1 MKTRITE
8 LLGIEYPVVQGAMAM
23 VAFWPLVAAVSE
35 AGGLGIIAT
44 ITILDPEELRV
55 NVRKVKERTNKP
67 FGVNIIPDNPALDR
81 FLDIIVEEKVPVV
94 SYGAGNPQRII
105 ERTRPLGIIA
115 MPTVGSL
122 QHALKA
128 ERDGAHAIIV
138 QGTEA
143 GGHNSHVS
151 SSVLVPLV
159 AESVQIPI
167 VAAGGFCD
175 ARMLVA
181 ALAMGAEGICMGTR
195 FMCTQECPVPDSVKQ
210 KVLDSSEEDT
220 VVTKW
225 VTGVPMR
232 IVRNKLAEEHMKKGE
247 QNTPARNIMG
257 MAIPQFRKVFQEGD
271 AEWGSLA
278 CGQVAGRIHDLPTC
292 RELMERIV
300 GGAEDIARGIWQKTR
315 VPAAVNHRR

>member
-8 LLGIEYPVVQGAMAM
+8 LLGIEFPVIQGAMAM

-44 ITILDPEELRV
+44 ITMLNPEDLRF
-55 NVRKVKERTNKP
+55 NVRKVKEKTSKP
-67 FGVNIIPDNPALDR
+67 FGVNLLPDNPALDK

-105 ERTRPLGIIA
+105 ERTRPYGVIS

-122 QHALKA
+122 KQAIKA
-128 ERDGAHAIIV
+128 QEDGAHAVIV

-143 GGHNSHVS
+143 GGHNSPVG
-151 SSVLVPLV
+151 SSVLIPLV
-159 AESVQIPI
+159 AESIAVPV

-175 ARMLVA
+175 GRTLVA

-195 FMCTQECPVPDSVKQ
+195 FICTRECPVPDSVKE
-210 KVLDSSEEDT
+210 KVIHITEEDT
-220 VVTKW
+220 VVTRW

-232 IVRNKLAEEHMKKGE
+232 IARNKLAEEHLKRGE
-247 QNTPARNIMG
+247 ENAPKRNVLG
-257 MAIPQFRKVFQEGD
+257 AINAFHKVFKEGD
-271 AEWGSLA
+271 AEQGSLA
-278 CGQVAGRIHDLPTC
+278 CGQVAGRIHDIPTC
-292 RELMERIV
+292 RELLERIV
-300 GGAEDIARGIWQKTR
+300 NDAEGIAKNIWQKAR
-315 VPAAVNHRR
+315 VPTTANYKR